1 MKLKIG
7 VLAHIK
13 LWIRKMTTCY
23 YYVKDPLENF
33 NLKVVVR
40 ESSRL
45 VIRENS
51 TIDDAVFHED
61 VSISWQEKIDGP
73 ADVIRNHSKSSST
86 SSPRV
91 RWYSELPLCSIM
103 ICDQMLSEIRLKKI
117 FDVYLIYC
125 RARER
130 SWRMWCCTPTLIKT
144 NFVQARYLDVTSL
157 KPERNISSKYII

>member
-1 MKLKIG
+1 
-7 VLAHIK
+7 
-13 LWIRKMTTCY
+13 MTTCY

-51 TIDDAVFHED
+51 TNEDAVFHED

-73 ADVIRNHSKSSST
+73 ADVIRNHSKSSSL

-91 RWYSELPLCSIM
+91 R
-103 ICDQMLSEIRLKKI
+103 
-117 FDVYLIYC
+117 
-125 RARER
+125 
-130 SWRMWCCTPTLIKT
+130 
-144 NFVQARYLDVTSL
+144 
-157 KPERNISSKYII
+157 